1 MKVILVSDALTRNSL
16 EYEPDLYIKNITSSL
31 QFGLVSLFDK
41 PDFLLVESA
50 WQGFSDNW
58 KHKIAAYPDVPRR
71 NNKPLRRLV
80 QLAKDRGIP
89 TVFWNKEDGVH
100 FDRFIDSAKLF
111 DHVFTVDENSIPKYK
126 AVMGQD
132 ASVHT
137 LMFAVQ
143 PKFHFFKGFNFKFNR
158 ANFVGSYSHHIHQR
172 RRMWQDAMFHA
183 ASKSGLGL
191 TVFDRNSNRKSENY
205 RYPQMSC
212 MNILPALPYA
222 DTAQVYRDYLVSLNV
237 NTIEYSSTMY
247 SRRLVEI
254 LACGGIAVTN
264 SSLAV
269 LELFSEYCHVVHTE
283 EEMMELFTRLKHGPS
298 SDDLAKAEA
307 GARYVAANHTWA
319 QRLAQI
325 AKVIGL

>member
-1 MKVILVSDALTRNSL
+1 MKVFLVSDALTRNSL

-50 WQGFSDNW
+50 WQGFRDKW

-126 AVMGQD
+126 AVMGED

-172 RRMWQDAMFHA
+172 RRLWQDAMFHA

-237 NTIEYSSTMY
+237 NTIEDSSTMY

-283 EEMMELFTRLKHGPS
+283 EEMMELFARLKHGPS
-298 SDDLAKAEA
+298 ADDLDKAET